1 MKLIMKLI
9 FQYIILFFFGLI
21 SFSTIAEEK
30 NLDELI
36 KETKLKVYSQPLEV
50 LRVGDSLYNNK
61 STNLEEKIAGLLLI
75 GDGLL
80 SVRNY
85 SQVLEYLNIAKDL
98 LKNENYLDGEVK
110 VLSRLGYVYFQLD
123 LYDEALNY
131 LKQAEEKNFLKNKNF
146 YMNKGYII
154 GVKGMIYRNLISCEM
169 GLKYFER
176 SKNAFLASDEEL
188 SRINLS
194 IINYNMANCFL
205 NLNDFEAAEEGFQKA
220 YDAANIIKQDRN
232 SLKLFAEKGVANLY
246 NAKKEYREANKILKR
261 IYKDAEAIDDK
272 SLLRS
277 VLSDMTSNYLALE
290 DWKAFK
296 IYSEEIK
303 SLNKE
308 IIQIKKEATIIALQ
322 GIDKSQSSLI
332 DQKIE
337 KYKIQIIITLLGFLF
352 LFAFLGWK
360 IYKRRQEVKS
370 FQAEIFQY

>member
-1 MKLIMKLI
+1 MKLFWRYVLLVIM
-9 FQYIILFFFGLI
+9 GVT
-21 SFSTIAEEK
+21 SFSTTAKEK
-30 NLDELI
+30 KLEELI
-36 KETKLKVYSQPLEV
+36 KETKQKVYSQPLEV

-61 STNLEEKIAGLLLI
+61 STNVEEKIAGLLLI
-75 GDGLL
+75 GDGLI

-85 SQVLEYLNIAKDL
+85 SQVLEYLNIAMDL
-98 LKNENYLDGEVK
+98 LENENFLDGEVK
-110 VLSRLGYVYFQLD
+110 VLSRLGYVYFQLN

-131 LKQAEEKNFLKNKNF
+131 LKQAEEKNILKNKDF

-169 GLKYFER
+169 AMKYFER

-194 IINYNMANCFL
+194 VVNYNMANCFL
-205 NLNDFEAAEEGFQKA
+205 NMNDFEAAEEGFQKA
-220 YDAANIIKQDRN
+220 YDAANIIKHDRN
-232 SLKLFAEKGVANLY
+232 SLKLFAEKGLANLY
-246 NAKKEYREANKILKR
+246 NAKKEYREANNILKR

-277 VLSDMTSNYLALE
+277 ILSDMASNYLLLE

-322 GIDKSQSSLI
+322 GIDKSQTSFI
-332 DQKIE
+332 EQKIG
-337 KYKIQIIITLLGFLF
+337 KYKNQIIITLLCFLF

-360 IYKRRQEVKS
+360 IYKRRLEVKN
-370 FQAEIFQY
+370 FQAKIFHY